1 MKALKEEL
9 APRDHQ
15 RPSRRAQTA
24 ARAVQFAIAMQ
35 RWAAL
40 AHGEDPGA
48 SNPEQ
53 PGADQFEWPS
63 ERPEAEA
70 QYLEMLMTHG
80 PARRKRQRKREPRAG
95 SDGEDRGLRAI
106 FEEARCKR
114 RAKAAAPIKS
124 VRTRKRAGSRAGAPR
139 ADLRREALLFLAVL
153 YRDFA
158 KKAPKI
164 SERFPT
170 AF

>member
-1 MKALKEEL
+1 MSGSPGRE
-9 APRDHQ
+9 RY
-15 RPSRRAQTA
+15 S
-24 ARAVQFAIAMQ
+24 FATAMQ

-53 PGADQFEWPS
+53 PGAVQFQWPA
-63 ERPEAEA
+63 EPPEAEA
-70 QYLEMLMTHG
+70 RYLEMLMTHG
-80 PARRKRQRKREPRAG
+80 PARRNRQRKRETRAG
-95 SDGEDRGLRAI
+95 SNGEDREVRAI
-106 FEEARCKR
+106 FEEAQRKR
-114 RAKAAAPIKS
+114 RAKAAASTKS
-124 VRTRKRAGSRAGAPR
+124 VRTRRTARSKAGAPR